1 MWDNGTSG
9 CRIMYFWGILW
20 TFWGRHYKWY
30 VDIPGCDPIGE
41 LVTEEDCVVWHV
53 SGKGDIWWWC
63 LVSCLLR
70 ARKPDQ
76 YKDVI
81 VRTKIVRYLGNHMN
95 KHADR
100 ETTKKGV
107 LPLAAQ
113 IPAVV
118 GWLLRFPLQP
128 QPDSV
133 CVKIKLEPLPR
144 WNPHHLANSK
154 LIWNSSLKNKRVKL
168 IGYSHLERA
177 CGGET
182 ESAHYRFVLKQV
194 VVRKQSRVV
203 LVAN

>member
-1 MWDNGTSG
+1 MWIFPDVIRSG
-9 CRIMYFWGILW
+9 SWSRRRIVRCD
-20 TFWGRHYKWY
+20 TFRER
-30 VDIPGCDPIGE
+30 GE
-41 LVTEEDCVVWHV
+41 R
-53 SGKGDIWWWC
+53 DIWWSW

-70 ARKPDQ
+70 KV
-76 YKDVI
+76 VI
-81 VRTKIVRYLGNHMN
+81 FEQENQINIKILSYGQKSVRFLRNHMN
-95 KHADR
+95 KHADK

-107 LPLAAQ
+107 LPLPAQ

-168 IGYSHLERA
+168 IWYFHLERA
-177 CGGET
+177 YGGET
-182 ESAHYRFVLKQV
+182 ESAHYRFVLRQV

>member
-1 MWDNGTSG
+1 MTRFGRWGYLVMVTCFLFVEEGGD
-9 CRIMYFWGILW
+9 FW
-20 TFWGRHYKWY
+20 
-30 VDIPGCDPIGE
+30 
-41 LVTEEDCVVWHV
+41 
-53 SGKGDIWWWC
+53 
-63 LVSCLLR
+63 

-133 CVKIKLEPLPR
+133 CVKIKLKPLP
-144 WNPHHLANSK
+144 S
-154 LIWNSSLKNKRVKL
+154 
-168 IGYSHLERA
+168 
-177 CGGET
+177 
-182 ESAHYRFVLKQV
+182 
-194 VVRKQSRVV
+194 
-203 LVAN
+203 